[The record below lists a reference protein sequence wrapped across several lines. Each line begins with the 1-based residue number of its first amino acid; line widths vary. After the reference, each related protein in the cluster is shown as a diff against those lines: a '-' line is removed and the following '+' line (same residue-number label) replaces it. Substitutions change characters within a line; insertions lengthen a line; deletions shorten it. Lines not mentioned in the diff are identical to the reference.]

1 MRMMLILTVVLATAI
16 MLMASK
22 CTIGDRTLPQKA
34 PSSVEQVH

>member
-1 MRMMLILTVVLATAI
+1 MRTMLILVVALAAAV

-22 CTIGDRTLPQKA
+22 CSIGDRTLPQKA